1 VPALDV
7 MLVVLWREAN
17 VGWWSLESVG
27 PDTERIEETEFL
39 LLVRLR
45 GSGVFDTRL
54 PPGRRGA
61 RNPPESLPRDSW
73 AYELLFLPA
82 EEPV

>member
-1 VPALDV
+1 
-7 MLVVLWREAN
+7 
-17 VGWWSLESVG
+17 VGWYSLESVG

-45 GSGVFDTRL
+45 GSGVFDARL
-54 PPGRRGA
+54 PPGIRGA
-61 RNPPESLPRDSW
+61 RYPLESLPRDNW
-73 AYELLFLPA
+73 AYESLFLPA